1 VLSSYSLC
9 HFAAVVFF
17 NLQRERIC
25 MIYRRW
31 LFFSCLIL
39 GACFPLLSQ
48 NSGVSPRS
56 LLIINAQLADGTGAP
71 LRKAN
76 VRVAL
81 NHIVGIGELQPQ
93 KNEEVLDAKGLV
105 LAPGFIDI
113 HNHST
118 DELQK
123 DPLAESQISQGITT
137 LVVGADGDSPW
148 PLIGWVR
155 AIQKNPASLNVGI
168 FAGHATI
175 REQVMG
181 KDFKRPSTP
190 EEIRQMEN
198 LVGQAMNQEAL
209 GLSSGL
215 EYEIGSYSETKEL
228 VAMAKVAAQR
238 GGIYMTHIRDEADK
252 AFEALDEEISIGE
265 QARIPI
271 EHSHIKL
278 GTVGVW
284 GKAPQYIKIIEDARK
299 RGVDFL
305 ADCYPYDAWDSNLK
319 VIIPD
324 KQYEN
329 PASVKKGLDD
339 LGGASHLTIT
349 EFSPNKSYEGHTLA
363 DLAKSN
369 NLSEVD
375 MYIRLIREGDKANTE
390 AGVIGQSMIESDIKA
405 FYQQPWV
412 MVASDGGINASHPRG
427 AGTFPRVLGVYV
439 REKHWLTLPEA
450 IRKMTSL
457 PAKRLN
463 WSDRGVIR
471 EGAFA
476 DLVLFNP
483 DTIVDNATFA
493 HPFTL
498 STGIE
503 KVFVNGVLVWD
514 TGKPTGARPGL
525 VLGPKGVVSEL
536 LN

>member
-1 VLSSYSLC
+1 MSYRQYFL
-9 HFAAVVFF
+9 
-17 NLQRERIC
+17 
-25 MIYRRW
+25 
-31 LFFSCLIL
+31 FSCVIL

-48 NSGVSPRS
+48 NSSVTPRS
-56 LLIINAQLADGTGAP
+56 LLILNAQVADGTGAP

-76 VRVAL
+76 VRIAL
-81 NHIVGIGELQPQ
+81 NHIVGIGDLQPE
-93 KNEEVLDAKGLV
+93 KNEETLDAKGLV

-118 DELQK
+118 NELDT

-137 LVVGADGDSPW
+137 LIVGADGDSPW

-155 AIQKNPASLNVGI
+155 SIQQHPPALNVGV

-190 EEIRQMEN
+190 EEIHLMEN
-198 LVGQAMNQEAL
+198 MVGQAMNQEAL

-215 EYEIGSYSETKEL
+215 EYEVGSYSETREL
-228 VAMAKVAAQR
+228 IAMAKVASQR

-252 AFEALDEEISIGE
+252 AFEALNEEITIGE
-265 QARIPI
+265 EAHIPI

-284 GKAPQYIKIIEDARK
+284 GKAPQYIKVIEDARK

-305 ADCYPYDAWDSNLK
+305 ADCYPYDAWHSNLK

-329 PASVKKGLDD
+329 PTSVKKGLDD

-349 EFSPNKSYEGHTLA
+349 QFSPNKSYEGHTLA
-363 DLAKSN
+363 DLAKARH
-369 NLSEVD
+369 LSDVE
-375 MYIRLIREGDKANTE
+375 MYILIIREGDKAGTE
-390 AGVIGQSMIESDIKA
+390 AEVIGQSMIESDIKA

-412 MVASDGGINASHPRG
+412 MVASDGGINSSHPRG
-427 AGTFPRVLGVYV
+427 AGTFPRVLGVFV

-463 WSDRGVIR
+463 WPDRGLIR

-483 DTIVDNATFA
+483 DTVIDNATFS

-514 TGKPTGARPGL
+514 AGKPTGARPGL
-525 VLGPKGVVSEL
+525 ILGQKGVVSEL

>member
-1 VLSSYSLC
+1 MQYRRFLAVFPIVLL
-9 HFAAVVFF
+9 AAV
-17 NLQRERIC
+17 L
-25 MIYRRW
+25 
-31 LFFSCLIL
+31 LI
-39 GACFPLLSQ
+39 PVHSQ
-48 NSGVSPRS
+48 KKPDS
-56 LLIINAQLADGTGAP
+56 LLIMNAQLADGTGAP

-76 VRVAL
+76 VRIAL
-81 NHIVGIGELQPQ
+81 SHIVGIGDLQPE
-93 KNEEVLDAKGLV
+93 KGEATIDAKGLV

-118 DELQK
+118 DELK
-123 DPLAESQISQGITT
+123 GDPLAESQISQGITT
-137 LVVGADGDSPW
+137 LVVGADGESPW
-148 PLIGWVR
+148 PLISWIR
-155 AIQKNPASLNVGI
+155 SIQQNPVSLNVGI

-175 REQVMG
+175 RELAMG
-181 KDFKRPSTP
+181 KDFKRPASST
-190 EEIRQMEN
+190 EITQMES

-215 EYEIGSYSETKEL
+215 EYEVGSYSEAKEL
-228 VAMAKVAAQR
+228 VAMAKVAAAS

-252 AFEALDEEISIGE
+252 SFEALNEEIAIGE
-265 QARIPI
+265 QAHIPI

-284 GKAPQYIKIIEDARK
+284 GKAPQYIKIIEAAQK

-305 ADCYPYDAWDSNLK
+305 ADCYPYDAWHSNLK
-319 VIIPD
+319 VIVPD

-329 PASVKKGLDD
+329 PQSVKKALDD
-339 LGGASHLTIT
+339 MGGASHLTIT
-349 EFSPNKSYEGHTLA
+349 EFTPNKSYEGHSLA
-363 DLAKSN
+363 ELAKTYK
-369 NLSEVD
+369 LSEVD
-375 MYIRLIREGDKANTE
+375 MYIRIVREGDKANTE
-390 AGVIGQSMIESDIKA
+390 ASVIGQSMIESDIKA

-412 MVASDGGINASHPRG
+412 MVASDGGIQSAHPRG
-427 AGTFPRVLGVYV
+427 AGTFPRVLGVFV

-450 IRKMTSL
+450 VRKMTSL
-457 PAKRLN
+457 PAHRLN
-463 WSDRGVIR
+463 WPDRGVIR

-483 DTIVDNATFA
+483 DTVIDNSTFA

-503 KVFVNGVLVWD
+503 KTFVNGVLVWD
-514 TGKPTGARPGL
+514 GGKATGARPGM
-525 VLGPKGVVSEL
+525 VIGRKGRVTQL